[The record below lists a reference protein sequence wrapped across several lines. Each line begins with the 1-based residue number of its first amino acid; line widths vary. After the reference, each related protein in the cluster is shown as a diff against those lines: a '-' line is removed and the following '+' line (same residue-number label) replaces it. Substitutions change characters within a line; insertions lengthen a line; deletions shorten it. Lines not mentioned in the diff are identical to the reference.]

1 MPVTNDPGNGERN
14 ALPGALDPGM
24 AKRMMDSFFLR
35 MAKAND
41 APQFPEAVVY
51 SIANLRLF
59 LDAAERTIS
68 PDEENPVP
76 LEQRGIALV
85 PGYISGNVTYM
96 LVATRFTADE
106 SIHKITTINNP
117 VTGIHVN
124 PPYSNPGIPG
134 GGDDPLE
141 PPVGDESMD
150 TGNAFP

>member
-1 MPVTNDPGNGERN
+1 MPVTNDPGNRDDY
-14 ALPGALDPGM
+14 ALPGSLDPGM
-24 AKRMMDSFFLR
+24 AKKMMDAFFLR
-35 MAKAND
+35 MSEAND

-51 SIANLRLF
+51 TIANLRLF
-59 LDAAERTIS
+59 LDAAERMVN
-68 PDEENPVP
+68 PDAANPVP
-76 LEQRGIALV
+76 LEQRGIAIV

-124 PPYSNPGIPG
+124 PPYKHPGIPG
-134 GGDDPLE
+134 GGDDPLY
-141 PPVGDESMD
+141 PPVGDESLD